1 MAHTWAQAL
10 AGELGVQVEYVE
22 SLADELEIVAASC
35 LGTLAEPAKSSAL
48 KNLTGYMIDTELGA
62 VTSESLGS
70 ASMSFAA
77 KRGSMR
83 ANRYGQ
89 MAVLF
94 APCLESIF
102 ATKKSGVMLIR

>member
-1 MAHTWAQAL
+1 
-10 AGELGVQVEYVE
+10 VQVEYVE
-22 SLADELEIVAASC
+22 SIADELEIVAASC
-35 LGTLAEPAKSSAL
+35 LETLAEPAKQSAL
-48 KNLTGYMIDTELGA
+48 KNLTGYMIDTEIGTI
-62 VTSESLGS
+62 TSESLGS
-70 ASMSFAA
+70 ASMSYAA